1 MIDQIRCLGQDPQ
14 RLLETSAQAQE
25 PDQKPLTEMAN
36 QPEIVQTLAA
46 LDPMWEALSPP
57 EQARIVE
64 LLVERVDYDG
74 ASGKVAITFDHSG
87 IKTLADE
94 LANQRK
100 ERTA

>member
-1 MIDQIRCLGQDPQ
+1 
-14 RLLETSAQAQE
+14 
-25 PDQKPLTEMAN
+25 MAN

-46 LDPMWEALSPP
+46 LDPLWEALSPP